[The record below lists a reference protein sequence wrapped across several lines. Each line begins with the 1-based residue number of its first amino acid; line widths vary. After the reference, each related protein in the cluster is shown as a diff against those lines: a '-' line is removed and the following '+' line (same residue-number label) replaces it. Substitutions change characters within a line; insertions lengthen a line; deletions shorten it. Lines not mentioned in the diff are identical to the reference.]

1 MSNVLY
7 NKSTMKMYKNRR
19 FLCFIICVSNILA
32 VGCKNNKFS
41 NFLIKFHIESDI
53 KEIYGS
59 DDGYIVEGVNKDSKR
74 FLGWSTTDSKKNII
88 STEIDVKNSTVETLF
103 NEDKTLDLYAI
114 YADLITV
121 NFMLESTITYTL
133 DSDLKNEEN
142 VPDSDKSGFYIKG
155 WSNDNQSE
163 DIILRN
169 DVYTISYSSINRI
182 ANGDSVINFYPIY
195 GESNIKL
202 YKYNSNEEM
211 AEIHIE
217 TENHLAID
225 DSSLILPNEH
235 KGKDGELPAYD
246 YVGAKISVNHCEEK
260 YVLDNVDGKVK
271 VRGNYT
277 SSYDKRPIRIKFN
290 KKQKM
295 LGLNKDNSLKSWVL
309 LANWKDTSM
318 LRDASAFYLANAI
331 LETDGYYAS
340 DFRFVKVYLNNSY
353 NGVYLLVEQQQID
366 SNRVNISESKSEE
379 DSEKTGYLLE
389 YDGYYKNEPSNQKF
403 TISYND
409 VKNGNTGFTI
419 SNDIMNTTQY
429 NFIKKVTQNIWKV
442 IYDACKK
449 SHTNINNNPYHTIND
464 NGDYIEDKSI
474 TSSKEA
480 INKVM
485 DTNSLVDMYLLHE
498 ILEDRDIGFS
508 SFYFSLDFSENGN
521 KKLTFN
527 APWDFDYAV
536 GNSTFENALKATIST
551 SKFKNEGKLD
561 SSGKKFKKDTVLTK
575 SDFTFTNANSL
586 YCKQTDN
593 PWFVVVSDQQWL
605 WDALYERYQKAKQ
618 AKVFSSLLE
627 MIKTYTNKYS
637 ADFVENFA
645 KWPKSMG
652 AKLSEYQPSIVTY
665 FVTQKQASD
674 FLYIWLEA
682 RIEGLASALKSK
694 VK

>member
-1 MSNVLY
+1 MKKY
-7 NKSTMKMYKNRR
+7 NKRK

-32 VGCKNNKFS
+32 VGCKNNEFS
-41 NFLIKFHIESDI
+41 KFLIKFHVGDEI
-53 KEIYGS
+53 KEVHGS
-59 DDGYIVEGVNKDSKR
+59 EGGYIVEGINKDGKR
-74 FLGWSTTDSKKNII
+74 FLGWSTTESKRNII
-88 STEIDVKNSTVETLF
+88 STDVDVKNSTVETLF
-103 NEDKTLDLYAI
+103 NEDKILDLYAI
-114 YADLITV
+114 YADVITV
-121 NFMLESTITYTL
+121 NFMLESKVTYTL
-133 DSDLKNEEN
+133 DSDLKNTEN
-142 VPDSDKSGFYIKG
+142 IPESDKTGFYIKG
-155 WSNDNQSE
+155 WSISEQSSEITLKNDA
-163 DIILRN
+163 
-169 DVYTISYSSINRI
+169 YTVSYASVSPIS
-182 ANGDSVINFYPIY
+182 NGDIVINFYPIY
-195 GESNIKL
+195 SESNVKL
-202 YKYNSNEEM
+202 YKYNQNENM

-235 KGKDGELPAYD
+235 KGRNGELPAYD
-246 YVGAKISVNHCEEK
+246 YVGAKISVDNCEEK
-260 YVLDNVDGKVK
+260 YVLDSVDGKVK

-309 LANWKDTSM
+309 LANWKDTSL
-318 LRDASAFYLANAI
+318 LRDACAFYLANAI

-340 DFRFVKVYLNNSY
+340 DFRFVKVYLNGSY

-366 SNRVNISESKSEE
+366 SSRVNIEESKSEE

-389 YDGYYKNEPSNQKF
+389 YDGYYKNEASNQKF

-409 VKNGNTGFTI
+409 VKNGTTGFTI
-419 SNDIMNTTQY
+419 SNDIMNTVQY

-449 SHTNINNNPYHTIND
+449 SHSNIATNPYHTIDD
-464 NGDYIEDKSI
+464 NGDYVEDKSI
-474 TSSKEA
+474 TSSYEA
-480 INKVM
+480 VSKVI
-485 DTNSLVDMYLLHE
+485 DTKSLADMYLLHE

-521 KKLTFN
+521 KKLTFT

-536 GNSTFENALKATIST
+536 GNSNFENALKATIST
-551 SKFKNEGKLD
+551 NKFKNDGRLD
-561 SSGKKFKKDTVLTK
+561 STGRKFKQDTVLTK
-575 SDFTFTNANSL
+575 ADFSFSNTSSL

-605 WDALYERYQKAKQ
+605 WDAVSERYQAAKQ
-618 AKVFSSLLE
+618 ANVFTSLLE
-627 MIKTYTNKYS
+627 MIKTYTDLYS
-637 ADFVENFA
+637 NEFAENFER
-645 KWPKSMG
+645 WPQSMG
-652 AKLSEYQPSIVTY
+652 LKLSDYQPSIVTY
-665 FVTQKQASD
+665 FVNQKQASD